1 MGAILRSSNFI
12 SNLMTCSVNKK
23 CQAVVSKCVLVFR
36 CVLYL
41 SMKAKAMYFVINED
55 KPFNFRVLG
64 VWT

>member
-12 SNLMTCSVNKK
+12 SNLITCSVNKK